1 MISPGCIGR
10 RGFGCGLLIK
20 EFKNQTF
27 TGTDFV
33 LHLRAFV
40 RAFHRDAGRRV
51 DGADCTLDLVD
62 ILTAFASGSASLV
75 GDVAIV
81 NLGQFKFIDE
91 VYADK
96 PVAAFVPG
104 TIRILGSAPLHGAF
118 PLGNHGGRYLGVTR

>member
-81 NLGQFKFIDE
+81 NFGQFKFIDE
-91 VYADK
+91 VFDNSEIVMWFSQVENLIYIPTVLLNTDGKKFA
-96 PVAAFVPG
+96 
-104 TIRILGSAPLHGAF
+104 
-118 PLGNHGGRYLGVTR
+118 